1 MEDRIC
7 TDPKQA
13 RKELEEIA
21 KELGLPIEDERVPLE
36 WSKRGVSHNQKV
48 ADEVLY
54 PLYFKKWHEKYDC

>member
-21 KELGLPIEDERVPLE
+21 KELGLPIEDERVVLE
-36 WSKRGVSHNQKV
+36 WSNRGNWHNQRV
-48 ADEVLY
+48 ADEVLI
-54 PLYFKKWHEKYDC
+54 PLYYSKSKETTS

>member
-21 KELGLPIEDERVPLE
+21 KELGLPIEDESVVLE
-36 WSKRGVSHNQKV
+36 WSYRGNWHNQKV
-48 ADEVLY
+48 ADEVLI
-54 PLYFKKWHEKYDC
+54 PLYYSKSKEASS

>member
-21 KELGLPIEDERVPLE
+21 KELGLPIEDESVVLE
-36 WSKRGVSHNQKV
+36 WGNRGVAHNQKV
-48 ADEVLY
+48 ADEVLI
-54 PLYFKKWHEKYDC
+54 PLYYSKSKEASS